1 MARRTV
7 KEVSVDLDK
16 LIEECDIVEKKIHSL
31 EMKLALLEQKTANI
45 EKDVASV
52 FGYSSWAGKL
62 FFGAIIMAAT
72 GFLLTGGLS

>member
-1 MARRTV
+1 MARQTIDGVSTELSRLV
-7 KEVSVDLDK
+7 KECDLVEQK
-16 LIEECDIVEKKIHSL
+16 LHCL

-72 GFLLTGGLS
+72 GFLLTGGFS